1 MLEKLQRLYGTLETI
16 ETKGKSTRIMATCLS
31 YLENIIAEG
40 RVMENISKSEDLT
53 NVPSESDPDQAA
65 E

>member
-31 YLENIIAEG
+31 YLENIIDES
-40 RVMENISKSEDLT
+40 RTTEIT
-53 NVPSESDPDQAA
+53 VPSDSEPKEEENQNGDL
-65 E
+65 